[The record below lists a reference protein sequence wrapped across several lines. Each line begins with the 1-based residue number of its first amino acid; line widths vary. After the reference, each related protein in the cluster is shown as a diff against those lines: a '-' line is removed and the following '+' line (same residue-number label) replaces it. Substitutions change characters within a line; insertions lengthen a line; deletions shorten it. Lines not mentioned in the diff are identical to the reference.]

1 LKHLKLFEEFI
12 TTFDKDILTRKKD
25 SPIIDIDELEDD
37 PSSDI
42 KISDSDVY
50 QIKNWKTY

>member
-1 LKHLKLFEEFI
+1 MRHLKLFEEFI
-12 TTFDKDILTRKKD
+12 TTFDKDILTKKKD
-25 SPIIDIDELEDD
+25 SPINIDIDELDD

-42 KISDSDVY
+42 KISDNDVY